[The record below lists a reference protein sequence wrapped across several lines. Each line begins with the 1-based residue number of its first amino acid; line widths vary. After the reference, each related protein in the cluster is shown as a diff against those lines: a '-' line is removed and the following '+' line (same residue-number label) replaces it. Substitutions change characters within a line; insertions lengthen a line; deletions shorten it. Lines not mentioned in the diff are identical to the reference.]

1 MMLATTT
8 TIRRRMTRRAAFT
21 LLEVLVVVA
30 ILVILAG
37 VASISIFKYMEDAKV
52 GRAKMDMKT
61 IEQAYIKYYTE
72 KFEWPQDISQ
82 IYSNI
87 DSGQAGTIDPW
98 GNPYMVEIVEYAAE
112 DGTTKQ
118 RPVVTCQP
126 PGGKPQIQ
134 VPER

>member
-1 MMLATTT
+1 MMLAATPVRCRTA
-8 TIRRRMTRRAAFT
+8 RRAAFT

-37 VASISIFKYMEDAKV
+37 VASISIFKYLEDAKV

-61 IEQAYIKYYTE
+61 IEQAYMKYYSE

-82 IYSNI
+82 IYS
-87 DSGQAGTIDPW
+87 SLEQGQAGTIDPW
-98 GNPYMVEIVEYAAE
+98 GNTYTVEIAVYQAE
-112 DGTTKQ
+112 DGTEKQ
-118 RPVVTCQP
+118 RPVVHCQP
-126 PGGKPQIQ
+126 PGGKPPIQ